1 MFTNKEKKEKKEN
14 MKNFKEFIK
23 SVMEETTSVD
33 IEKVDNKLWEIRK
46 RKDMRDDGE
55 KDHCN
60 ELEKLK
66 DQMKIFV
73 LLK

>member
-1 MFTNKEKKEKKEN
+1 

-33 IEKVDNKLWEIRK
+33 IEKVDSKLWEIRK
-46 RKDMRDDGE
+46 RKDMRDDGHY
-55 KDHCN
+55 DDI
-60 ELEKLK
+60 EKLK